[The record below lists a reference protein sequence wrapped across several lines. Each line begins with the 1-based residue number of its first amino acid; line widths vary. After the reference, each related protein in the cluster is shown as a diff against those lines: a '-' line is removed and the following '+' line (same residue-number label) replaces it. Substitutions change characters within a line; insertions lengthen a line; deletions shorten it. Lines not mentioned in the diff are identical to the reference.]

1 MKLDTNALWKSA
13 AIAAGG
19 GLVLALLKLIPLAGI
34 VCCCLLWLGY
44 AGAGVLYGVFAK
56 QGENGVDAGSGAL
69 GGAIAGAAAGL
80 MAGIVGAIS
89 SLIMGTA
96 GMMSSLS
103 QLQDQGIDVP
113 PEMYD
118 MYGSA
123 AVGPMSAVMS
133 LCGAFIFA
141 AILGAIGGVIYGATQ
156 KDKGEVPPAAPAE

>member
-19 GLVLALLKLIPLAGI
+19 GLVLALLKLIPVAGI

-80 MAGIVGAIS
+80 MAGVVGAIY
-89 SLIMGTA
+89 SLIVGT
-96 GMMSSLS
+96 SSAVSALY
-103 QLQDQGIDVP
+103 QLDQQGIDVP

-118 MYGSA
+118 MYTSG
-123 AVGPMSAVMS
+123 AVGPLGAVMS

-141 AILGAIGGVIYGATQ
+141 AILGAIGGVIFGATQ
-156 KDKGEVPPAAPAE
+156 KDKGTAAPAV

>member
-1 MKLDTNALWKSA
+1 MKLDTSALWKSA

-19 GLVLALLKLIPLAGI
+19 GLVLALLKLIPIAGV

-80 MAGIVGAIS
+80 MAGIVGSITTLIIGTS
-89 SLIMGTA
+89 SATA
-96 GMMSSLS
+96 ALY
-103 QLQDQGIDVP
+103 QLEDQGVDVP
-113 PEMYD
+113 PQMFD
-118 MYGSA
+118 MYTSGA
-123 AVGPMSAVMS
+123 AGPLGAVMS

-156 KDKGEVPPAAPAE
+156 KDKGGMTPAAPAE